1 MFKLSYIIE
10 CAISAVQILPHLFE
24 KISADLIE
32 IIKNFLLCLFDQFYI
47 VHTHILS
54 TFDIS
59 ILSSVVVLVRQYK
72 GLTQIRLIKSPFMGL
87 KIPVYFFIYSMFV
100 KCNIN

>member
-59 ILSSVVVLVRQYK
+59 ILSSSFSQTIQGVNSNK
-72 GLTQIRLIKSPFMGL
+72 TH
-87 KIPVYFFIYSMFV
+87 KISLYGVENPCMFL
-100 KCNIN
+100 NIFLFYVC